1 MNIKDLTIG
10 NWVYYDSNPNSPT
23 RVVNIGSYSV
33 SLEYYGR
40 EGYVFVPS
48 VEDIQPIKVTDEILI
63 KTGFNKEDRTDDS
76 EYYGVDDSR
85 GSVFRRWIGTDDY
98 IVSIYENT
106 NRLGGKRWCS
116 IDNYKQEY
124 VGAFH
129 FTYVHELQ
137 NGIRLITKQD
147 LDVKL

>member
-10 NWVYYDSNPNSPT
+10 NWVYYDSNPILPT
-23 RVVNIGSYSV
+23 RVVEIESYSV

-48 VEDIQPIKVTDEILI
+48 VEDIQPIEVTDKMLV
-63 KTGFNKEDRTDDS
+63 KTGFDKIDRIDDS

-85 GSVFRRWIGTDDY
+85 GPIFERWIGAHDY
-98 IVSIYENT
+98 FVTICENT

-116 IDNYKQEY
+116 IDNYKK
-124 VGAFH
+124 
-129 FTYVHELQ
+129 
-137 NGIRLITKQD
+137 NM
-147 LDVKL
+147 

>member
-1 MNIKDLTIG
+1 MNTKDLMIG
-10 NWVYYDSNPNSPT
+10 NWICIRKHEEIPMQISSINAKE
-23 RVVNIGSYSV
+23 VVTECETLGSTLY
-33 SLEYYGR
+33 
-40 EGYVFVPS
+40 PS
-48 VEDIQPIKVTDEILI
+48 VEDIRPIEVTDEMLV
-63 KTGFNKEDRTDDS
+63 KTGFDKIDRTDDS

-85 GSVFRRWIGTDDY
+85 GPIFERWIGTDDY
-98 IVSIYENT
+98 FITISENT
-106 NRLGGKRWCS
+106 NRLGGRRWCS
-116 IDNYKQEY
+116 IDNYKKEY

>member
-1 MNIKDLTIG
+1 MDIKDLAIG

-48 VEDIQPIKVTDEILI
+48 VEDIQPIEVTDDILENS
-63 KTGFNKEDRTDDS
+63 GFKLAGQVLTS
-76 EYYGVDDSR
+76 EKVYKY
-85 GSVFRRWIGTDDY
+85 SVFHFILNKIY
-98 IVSIYENT
+98 IQVKHDSPERKYHCLVSNLDGIP
-106 NRLGGKRWCS
+106 
-116 IDNYKQEY
+116 
-124 VGAFH
+124 VGQFC
-129 FTYVHELQ
+129 FDYVHELQ